1 MIYSLTGKLIHK
13 ESTLAVVECG
23 GVGYA
28 CRTTQTTLSALG
40 AVGSEVRLYTR
51 MSVREDA
58 VELFGFADREEL
70 SCFEM
75 LITVSGIGP
84 KAAISILSD
93 LTPSR
98 FALLVASGDSS
109 ALTRV
114 KGVGKKSAERIVVD
128 LKDKIAKSNPAVQGM
143 LMPTDAASVGEDG
156 LSEALAALGVLGY
169 RQEEVL
175 PVLLRQEEGLP
186 AEELIRL
193 TLREFGKA
201 GSR

>member
-1 MIYSLTGKLIHK
+1 MIYSLSGNLIHK
-13 ESTLAVVECG
+13 EAALAVVECG

-28 CRTTQTTLSALG
+28 CRTTQTTLASIG
-40 AVGSEVRLYTR
+40 AVGSEVQLYTH

-70 SCFEM
+70 SCFQM

-98 FALLVASGDSS
+98 FAMIVASGDSS
-109 ALTRV
+109 ALTKV

-128 LKDKIAKSNPAVQGM
+128 LKDKLAKSNPAMQEMTAPVGNAAG
-143 LMPTDAASVGEDG
+143 TDQ
-156 LSEALAALGVLGY
+156 LSEALAALCVLGY
-169 RQEEVL
+169 RQEEVM
-175 PVLLRQEEGLP
+175 PVLLKQSDDLS

-193 TLREFGKA
+193 TLREMGRRTK
-201 GSR
+201 

>member
-1 MIYSLTGKLIHK
+1 MIYSLSGTLIHK
-13 ESTLAVVECG
+13 EAALAVVECG

-28 CRTTQTTLSALG
+28 CRTTQTTLAAIG
-40 AVGSEVRLYTR
+40 AVGSQVKLYTH

-70 SCFEM
+70 SCFQM

-93 LTPSR
+93 LTPNR

-109 ALTRV
+109 ALTKV

-128 LKDKIAKSNPAVQGM
+128 LKDKLAKNNPAVQGM
-143 LMPTDAASVGEDG
+143 PAAAGNASGTDN
-156 LSEALAALGVLGY
+156 LSEALAALCVLGY
-169 RQEEVL
+169 HQEEVM
-175 PVLLRQEEGLP
+175 PVLLKQSEDLP

-193 TLREFGKA
+193 TLREMGRRSK
-201 GSR
+201 